1 METNETVLKEIDIMQ
16 IGGFKVGH
24 AENQEAGTGCTVLLF
39 DKQSPAGV
47 DVRGGGPASRETPL
61 LNPVADCKGLHA
73 LLLSGGSA
81 YALNAATGVISVWQS
96 VRPSCRSSASRI
108 SLISDSAARMYARMK
123 QWRTAPAKMPHT
135 APCRRATMVSAAAAP
150 SAN

>member
-1 METNETVLKEIDIMQ
+1 METNETVLKEIDFMQ

-24 AENQEAGTGCTVLLF
+24 AEDQEAGTGCTVLLF

-81 YALNAATGVISVWQS
+81 YALNAATGV
-96 VRPSCRSSASRI
+96 
-108 SLISDSAARMYARMK
+108 M
-123 QWRTAPAKMPHT
+123 
-135 APCRRATMVSAAAAP
+135 
-150 SAN
+150 N